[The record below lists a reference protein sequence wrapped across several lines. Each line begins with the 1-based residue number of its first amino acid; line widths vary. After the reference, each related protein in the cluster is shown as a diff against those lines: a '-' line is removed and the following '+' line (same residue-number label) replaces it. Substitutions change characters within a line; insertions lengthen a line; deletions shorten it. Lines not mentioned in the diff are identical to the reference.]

1 MTTMTS
7 ANAQILTIPGLF
19 EATVSCRP
27 DSPALGVI
35 EQGQLCWQTWGDLA
49 EKVYARAADLVA
61 RGVRPGDRVAQLA
74 PNSEGWILA
83 DLAIQSVGAVH
94 VPMHISLSQTQVA
107 QQVAHCAAKVIIT
120 GTQECAECIR
130 PELDSAVTLVSHDE
144 LGQKC
149 KSVTVPRNRPPK
161 PDDLAT
167 ILYTSGTTGPP
178 RGVML
183 SQQNVAVNVVS
194 TAEELATDDDE
205 IRLLILPL
213 SHIYA
218 RTCDLYCWIYR
229 GTRLVIAESRET
241 ALRDCQLARPTVLN
255 AVPYFYQK
263 LADGMRAA
271 SEQADASMLG
281 AALGGA
287 IKMLFCGG
295 APLAPDADRF
305 FAERGMPILCGYG
318 LTESS
323 PVITAS
329 RPGEYTA
336 GTVGRPLP
344 DVEVRLADDGEI
356 LVRGPNVML
365 GYWEN
370 PAETARALEDGWL
383 HTGDLGSWA
392 AGGQLKIVGRKKEMI
407 VLATGK
413 KVAPTVIEN
422 LLAGSPLIE
431 QCCVLGEGRK
441 YLGALIVPKSD
452 RAADGTTAALF
463 RQEIDCRLAG
473 LAEFE
478 QVGVFTLLDRPFS
491 IDLGEVTPKLSLCR
505 KVIERNFAQEIEAMY
520 TCEQQSWEGT
530 AQLATNSLSL
540 EGRN

>member
-1 MTTMTS
+1 MTPMTS
-7 ANAQILTIPGLF
+7 AASEILTVPGLF
-19 EATVSCRP
+19 EAIVSRRT
-27 DSPALGVI
+27 DRPALGVI
-35 EQGQLCWQTWGDLA
+35 EDGQLQWQPWRELA
-49 EKVYARAADLVA
+49 ARVQAWAADLVG
-61 RGVRPGDRVAQLA
+61 RGIQPGDRVAQIGA
-74 PNSEGWILA
+74 NSEGWILA
-83 DLAIQSVGAVH
+83 DLAIQTAGAVH
-94 VPMHISLSQTQVA
+94 VPMHISLSPAQVA
-107 QQVAHCAAKVIIT
+107 QQIDHCGAKIVIAD
-120 GTQECAECIR
+120 TQCAERIR
-130 PELDSAVTLVSHDE
+130 AEIGSNVTLASYDE
-144 LGQKC
+144 LGQTSTSDKL
-149 KSVTVPRNRPPK
+149 PRDRLPK
-161 PDDLAT
+161 PNDLAT

-183 SQQNVAVNVVS
+183 TQRNVAANAVS
-194 TAEELATDDDE
+194 TADVLAADDDE

-241 ALRDCQLARPTVLN
+241 AVRDCQLAQPTVLN

-263 LADGMRAA
+263 LAEGLRAA
-271 SEQADASMLG
+271 AERVDAEMLR

-295 APLAPDADRF
+295 APLAPDIDRF

-329 RPGEYTA
+329 RPGEYAA

-356 LVRGPNVML
+356 LVRGPNVMV

-370 PAETARALEDGWL
+370 EAETARAIEDGWL
-383 HTGDLGSWA
+383 RTGDLGAWA
-392 AGGQLKIVGRKKEMI
+392 DNGQLKIVGRKKEMI

-422 LLAGSPLIE
+422 LLAASPLIE
-431 QCCVLGEGRK
+431 QCYVLGDGRK
-441 YLGALIVPKSD
+441 CLGALIVPKAD
-452 RAADGTTAALF
+452 RPADGDATALF
-463 RQEIDCRLAG
+463 RQEIDRRLVG
-473 LAEFE
+473 MAEFE
-478 QVGVFTLLDRPFS
+478 QIGVFTLLDRPFS

-520 TCEQQSWEGT
+520 HAAGPGT
-530 AQLATNSLSL
+530 ARLIANL
-540 EGRN
+540 RDCR